1 MGFPAVGYDN
11 GRGKQIVYIGDP
23 QIDED
28 PGNNRPV
35 PQRIYSTSLLE
46 KTVKNAGIQVNAIVP
61 GDVHGAIGFVEKLIS
76 DTGGQQIMYTEVG
89 GIAGVMAEATPK
101 HLENQKEEMNS
112 AVDKIL
118 SNPPPS
124 ALDTARQ
131 ESMHPFRWDVPDIL
145 LQISLLAA
153 LGLAACRLG
162 DAAMKLSVA
171 PVFPIWLIV
180 VLVVLAIG
188 LRVAAVVMA
197 RRRRGRLP
205 EGRTWLRL
213 GMGVLAI
220 LCLGMAATRVGDESA
235 AERPPRMTA
244 TAEETNLNVFVVIDR
259 SIGMTADDFDGE
271 EERLTAARTDLE
283 VILRKYQKSRFSVIS
298 YADSARVE
306 WPLSPDVWSLV
317 PFIWNFTPYGGEYA
331 DDDDGTKSTNVAASN
346 TILKDELNKAVH
358 EYPGSANLVYIVGSG
373 SDPGD
378 WAFDI
383 PQGQVSGGAVLGYEP
398 KRAQTS
404 TTRPT
409 VSPAGTR

>member
-1 MGFPAVGYDN
+1 
-11 GRGKQIVYIGDP
+11 
-23 QIDED
+23 
-28 PGNNRPV
+28 
-35 PQRIYSTSLLE
+35 
-46 KTVKNAGIQVNAIVP
+46 
-61 GDVHGAIGFVEKLIS
+61 
-76 DTGGQQIMYTEVG
+76 
-89 GIAGVMAEATPK
+89 
-101 HLENQKEEMNS
+101 
-112 AVDKIL
+112 
-118 SNPPPS
+118 
-124 ALDTARQ
+124 
-131 ESMHPFRWDVPDIL
+131 
-145 LQISLLAA
+145 
-153 LGLAACRLG
+153 
-162 DAAMKLSVA
+162 MKLSVA
-171 PVFPIWLIV
+171 PVFPIWLIAI
-180 VLVVLAIG
+180 LVVLAVG
-188 LRVAAVVMA
+188 LRVAAVVMS

-331 DDDDGTKSTNVAASN
+331 DDADATKSTNVAASN
-346 TILKDELNKAVH
+346 TILKEELNKAVH
-358 EYPGSANLVYIVGSG
+358 EYPGSANLVYIIGSG

-383 PQGQVSGGAVLGYEP
+383 PQGQVSGGAVLGYGTKEGANIYYAPNGQSGRDALVRFTLNEP
-398 KRAQTS
+398 ALRTAADSLGIPYEHREHGELQEDS
-404 TTRPT
+404 LAT
-409 VSPAGTR
+409 VVPQAAPVDVIVPDVPHPNRIEYYWLFAAIGAALFGMELYGLGRHWLRRRGGGVRK